1 MVNLKEMAM
10 ESNLRK
16 EESLSEYACRTC
28 EAIRFKNEDREDEFN
43 VRPEFFRDADRI
55 LHSMAYTR
63 YMDKTQVFSMFNN
76 DLITHR
82 GLHVQFVSK
91 IARTIGR
98 SLRLNEDLIEAIA
111 LGHDLGH
118 VPFGHFGERVL
129 NDICEKNDLG
139 YFIHNAQSVRI
150 LQEIEN
156 EGNGLNITLQVIDG
170 ILCHNGEILEKR
182 YEPDYH
188 KTKEQFLEEYNRC
201 WTEKNYDKKIRS
213 MTLEGCVVRISD
225 IIAYIGR
232 DIEDA
237 ITVNLIKREDIPE
250 EIANVLG
257 NTNSQIIDKLVEDL
271 LLNSYGKPY
280 LEFSDDIF
288 IALKKLLEFNYENIY
303 NNSKKAEGEVR
314 SIHMFKML
322 YEKYVENLDKKTGDI
337 YNLFYLQM
345 NEYYTKMNKCG
356 KIIVDFIAG
365 MTDKFFIDQ
374 FEKNFLPKIYD
385 LTIQENEKSS
395 N

>member
-1 MVNLKEMAM
+1 MINLKEMAM
-10 ESNLRK
+10 ESNFKK
-16 EESLSEYACRTC
+16 EQSLSEYACKTSD
-28 EAIRFKNEDREDEFN
+28 AIRLKSEDKERENEFN

-118 VPFGHFGERVL
+118 VPFGHYGERVL
-129 NDICEKNDLG
+129 SNICSENGLG
-139 YFIHNAQSVRI
+139 YFIHNAQSVRV

-156 EGNGLNITLQVIDG
+156 EGAGLNITLQVLDG
-170 ILCHNGEILEKR
+170 ILCHNGEMLEKR
-182 YEPDYH
+182 YEPDYS
-188 KTKEQFLEEYNRC
+188 KTKEQFLEEYRRC
-201 WTEKNYDKKIRS
+201 WEEKGFDKTIRA

-225 IIAYIGR
+225 VIAYIGR

-237 ITVNLIKREDIPE
+237 ITVNLIKREDIPT
-250 EIANVLG
+250 EIVEVLG
-257 NTNSQIIDKLVEDL
+257 NTNSQIIDKLVEDIL
-271 LLNSYGKPY
+271 INSYEKPY
-280 LEFSDDIF
+280 IEFSDRVF
-288 IALKKLLEFNYENIY
+288 VALKKLLEFNYKHIY
-303 NNSKKAEGEVR
+303 NSPKKAENEEK
-314 SIHMFKML
+314 STQMFIML
-322 YEKYVENLDKKTGDI
+322 YQKYLKDIEGKVGDI
-337 YNLFYLQM
+337 YNLYYSAM
-345 NEYYTKMNKCG
+345 NEDYTKSNKCG
-356 KIIVDFIAG
+356 KIVVDFMAG

-374 FEKNFLPKIYD
+374 FQKNFLPKIYD
-385 LTIQENEKSS
+385 LTI
-395 N
+395 

>member
-1 MVNLKEMAM
+1 MIDLKEIAMKSNLK
-10 ESNLRK
+10 K
-16 EESLSEYACRTC
+16 EESLSEFACKTVD
-28 EAIRFKNEDREDEFN
+28 AIRLKSEDKERENEFN

-118 VPFGHFGERVL
+118 VPFGHYGERVIS
-129 NDICEKNDLG
+129 DICTDNGLG

-156 EGNGLNITLQVIDG
+156 EGEGLNITLQVLDG
-170 ILCHNGEILEKR
+170 ILCHNGEMLEKR
-182 YEPDYH
+182 YEPDYS
-188 KTKEQFLEEYNRC
+188 KTKEQFLDEYKKC
-201 WTEKNYDKKIRS
+201 WEIKGFDKTIRA

-225 IIAYIGR
+225 VIAYIGR

-237 ITVNLIKREDIPE
+237 ITVNLIKREEIPE
-250 EIANVLG
+250 DIVEVLG

-271 LLNSYGKPY
+271 LINSYEKPY
-280 LEFSDDIF
+280 IEFSDKVF
-288 IALKKLLEFNYENIY
+288 NALKRLLKFNYKYIY
-303 NNSKKAEGEVR
+303 NSPKKAENEEK
-314 SIHMFKML
+314 STQMFKML
-322 YEKYVENLDKKTGDI
+322 YGKYVENINQKSGDI
-337 YNLFYLQM
+337 YNIYYSQM
-345 NEYYTKMNKCG
+345 NEDYTKLNKCG
-356 KIIVDFIAG
+356 KIVVDFMAG

-374 FEKNFLPKIYD
+374 FEKNFLPKIHD
-385 LTIQENEKSS
+385 LTI
-395 N
+395 

>member
-1 MVNLKEMAM
+1 MDGKGKRMINLKKMAM
-10 ESNLRK
+10 ESNLKK
-16 EESLSEYACRTC
+16 EESLSEYACKTVD
-28 EAIRFKNEDREDEFN
+28 AIRFKKENREDEFN

-55 LHSMAYTR
+55 LHSTAYTR

-118 VPFGHFGERVL
+118 VPFGHFGEKVL
-129 NDICEKNDLG
+129 NDICEKNGLG
-139 YFIHNAQSVRI
+139 YFIHNAQSVRV

-156 EGNGLNITLQVIDG
+156 GGEGLNITLQVLDG

-188 KTKEQFLEEYNRC
+188 KTKEQFLEEYNKC
-201 WTEKNYDKKIRS
+201 WTEKGYDKKIKA
-213 MTLEGCVVRISD
+213 MTLEGCVVRIAD
-225 IIAYIGR
+225 VIAYIGR

-237 ITVNLIKREDIPE
+237 IIVNLIKREDIPE
-250 EIANVLG
+250 EIVSILG

-280 LEFSDDIF
+280 LEFSDEVF
-288 IALKKLLEFNYENIY
+288 EGLKKLLEFNYRNIY
-303 NNSKKAEGEVR
+303 NNPKKAENEQK
-314 SIHMFKML
+314 SIQIFYML
-322 YEKYVENLDKKTGDI
+322 YEKYLKELNSKDSEI
-337 YNLFYLQM
+337 YELYYSQM
-345 NEYYTKMNKCG
+345 QEDYTKSNKCG
-356 KIIVDFIAG
+356 RIVIDFMAG

-374 FEKNFLPKIYD
+374 FEKHFLPKIYD
-385 LTIQENEKSS
+385 LTI
-395 N
+395 

>member
-1 MVNLKEMAM
+1 MIDLNQMAM
-10 ESNLRK
+10 ESNMKK
-16 EESLSEYACRTC
+16 EESLSEYACKTTQ
-28 EAIRFKNEDREDEFN
+28 AIRLISEEKNRKNEFN

-63 YMDKTQVFSMFNN
+63 YMDKTQVFAMFNN

-118 VPFGHFGERVL
+118 VPFGHFGERVI
-129 NDICEKNDLG
+129 NNICTKNDLG
-139 YFIHNAQSVRI
+139 YFIHNAQSVRV
-150 LQEIEN
+150 LQELEN
-156 EGNGLNITLQVIDG
+156 EGEGLNVTLQVLDG

-182 YEPDYH
+182 YEPDYD
-188 KTKEQFLEEYNRC
+188 KTKEQFLKEYEMC
-201 WTEKNYDKKIRS
+201 WKEKGFDKKIRA

-225 IIAYIGR
+225 VIAYIGR

-237 ITVNLIKREDIPE
+237 IIVKLIKREDIPE
-250 EIANVLG
+250 EITKVLG

-280 LEFSDDIF
+280 LEFSEKVF
-288 IALKKLLEFNYENIY
+288 VALKRLLEFNYENIY
-303 NNSKKAEGEVR
+303 RNPKKAENEEK
-314 SIHMFKML
+314 STQIFMML
-322 YEKYVENLDKKTGDI
+322 YEKYMEDLKNKRGDI
-337 YNLFYLQM
+337 YELYYSQM
-345 NEYYTKMNKCG
+345 KEDYTKSNKCG
-356 KIIVDFIAG
+356 KIVVDFMAG

-374 FEKNFLPKIYD
+374 FEKNFLPRMHD
-385 LTIQENEKSS
+385 LTI
-395 N
+395 

>member
-1 MVNLKEMAM
+1 MIDLKQMAI
-10 ESNLRK
+10 ESNLKK
-16 EESLSEYACRTC
+16 EESLSEFACKTVD
-28 EAIRFKNEDREDEFN
+28 AIRFRDENKEEEFN
-43 VRPEFFRDADRI
+43 VRPDFFRDADRI
-55 LHSMAYTR
+55 MHSMAYTR
-63 YMDKTQVFSMFNN
+63 YMDKTQVFAMFNN

-129 NDICEKNDLG
+129 SSICEENNMG

-150 LQEIEN
+150 LKEIEN
-156 EGNGLNITLQVIDG
+156 QGEGLNITLQVLDG
-170 ILCHNGEILEKR
+170 ILCHNGEFLEKR
-182 YEPDYH
+182 YEPDYK
-188 KTKEQFLEEYNRC
+188 KTKEQFLEEYQKC
-201 WTEKNYDKKIRS
+201 FLEKGYDKKLRA

-225 IIAYIGR
+225 VIAYIGR

-237 ITVNLIKREDIPE
+237 ITVNLIKREDIPQ
-250 EIANVLG
+250 EIVDVLG

-271 LLNSYGKPY
+271 LINSYGKPY
-280 LEFSDDIF
+280 LEFSDKIF
-288 IALKKLLEFNYENIY
+288 TALKQLLNFNYEYIY
-303 NNSKKAEGEVR
+303 HSPKKAENEEK
-314 SIHMFKML
+314 SEKMFRML
-322 YEKYVENLDKKTGDI
+322 YEKYVKDIQNIDSDI
-337 YNLFYLQM
+337 YKLYCCQM
-345 NEYYTKMNKCG
+345 NQDYTNSNKCG
-356 KIIVDFIAG
+356 KIIVDFMAG

-385 LTIQENEKSS
+385 LTI
-395 N
+395 

>member
-1 MVNLKEMAM
+1 MDGKGKRMINLKKMAM
-10 ESNLRK
+10 ESNLKK
-16 EESLSEYACRTC
+16 EESLSEYACKTID
-28 EAIRFKNEDREDEFN
+28 AIRFKKENREDEFN

-55 LHSMAYTR
+55 LHSTAYTR

-118 VPFGHFGERVL
+118 VPFGHFGEKVL
-129 NDICEKNDLG
+129 NDICEKNGLG
-139 YFIHNAQSVRI
+139 YFIHNAQSVRV

-156 EGNGLNITLQVIDG
+156 GGEGLNITLQVLDG

-188 KTKEQFLEEYNRC
+188 KTKEQFLEEYNKC
-201 WTEKNYDKKIRS
+201 WTEKGYDKKIKA
-213 MTLEGCVVRISD
+213 MTLEGCVVRIAD
-225 IIAYIGR
+225 VIAYIGR

-237 ITVNLIKREDIPE
+237 IIVNLIKREDIPE
-250 EIANVLG
+250 EIVSILG

-280 LEFSDDIF
+280 LEFSDEVF
-288 IALKKLLEFNYENIY
+288 EGLKKLLEFNYRNIY
-303 NNSKKAEGEVR
+303 NNPKKAENEQK
-314 SIHMFKML
+314 SIQIFHML
-322 YEKYVENLDKKTGDI
+322 YEKYLKELNSKDSEI
-337 YNLFYLQM
+337 YELYYSQM
-345 NEYYTKMNKCG
+345 QEDYTKSNKCG
-356 KIIVDFIAG
+356 RIVVDFMAG

-374 FEKNFLPKIYD
+374 FEKHFLPKIYD
-385 LTIQENEKSS
+385 LTI
-395 N
+395 

>member
-1 MVNLKEMAM
+1 MINLKEMAI
-10 ESNLRK
+10 ESNMKK
-16 EESLSEYACRTC
+16 EESLSEFACKTVD
-28 EAIRFKNEDREDEFN
+28 AIRFKPEDREDEFN

-129 NDICEKNDLG
+129 NEICEENYLG
-139 YFIHNAQSVRI
+139 HFIHNAQSVRV
-150 LQEIEN
+150 LQELEN
-156 EGNGLNITLQVIDG
+156 NGEGLNITVQVLDG
-170 ILCHNGEILEKR
+170 ILCHNGEILERK
-182 YEPDYH
+182 YEPDYN
-188 KTKEQFLEEYNRC
+188 KTKEQFLEEYKKC
-201 WTEKNYDKKIRS
+201 WKEKHYDKKIRA

-225 IIAYIGR
+225 VIAYIGR

-237 ITVNLIKREDIPE
+237 IIVNLIKREDIPQK
-250 EIANVLG
+250 IVKVLG

-271 LLNSYGKPY
+271 LVNSYGKPY
-280 LEFSDDIF
+280 LEFSDKVF
-288 IALKKLLEFNYENIY
+288 KALKALLEFNYEYIY
-303 NNSKKAEGEVR
+303 HSEKKAENEEK
-314 SIHMFKML
+314 SLPMFKML
-322 YEKYVENLDKKTGDI
+322 YDKYVKHLNENIGDI
-337 YNLFYLQM
+337 YTLYYKQM
-345 NEYYTKMNKCG
+345 NEDYTKNTKCG
-356 KIIVDFIAG
+356 KIVVDFMAG
-365 MTDKFFIDQ
+365 MTDKFFLDQ

-385 LTIQENEKSS
+385 LTI
-395 N
+395 

>member
-1 MVNLKEMAM
+1 MDGKGKRMINLKKMAM
-10 ESNLRK
+10 ESNLKK
-16 EESLSEYACRTC
+16 EESLSEYACKTVD
-28 EAIRFKNEDREDEFN
+28 AIRFKKENREDEFN

-55 LHSMAYTR
+55 LHSTAYTR

-118 VPFGHFGERVL
+118 VPFGHFGEKVL
-129 NDICEKNDLG
+129 NDICEKNGLG
-139 YFIHNAQSVRI
+139 YFIHNAQSVRV

-156 EGNGLNITLQVIDG
+156 GGEGLNITLQVLDG

-188 KTKEQFLEEYNRC
+188 KTKEQFLEEYNKC
-201 WTEKNYDKKIRS
+201 WAEKGYDKKIKA
-213 MTLEGCVVRISD
+213 MTLEGCVVRIAD
-225 IIAYIGR
+225 VIAYIGR

-237 ITVNLIKREDIPE
+237 IIVNLIKREDIPE
-250 EIANVLG
+250 EIVSILG

-280 LEFSDDIF
+280 LEFSDEVF
-288 IALKKLLEFNYENIY
+288 EGLKKLLEFNYRNIY
-303 NNSKKAEGEVR
+303 NNPKKAENEQK
-314 SIHMFKML
+314 SIQIFHML
-322 YEKYVENLDKKTGDI
+322 YEKYLKELNSKDSEI
-337 YNLFYLQM
+337 YELYYSQM
-345 NEYYTKMNKCG
+345 QEDYTKSNKCG
-356 KIIVDFIAG
+356 RIVVDFMAG

-374 FEKNFLPKIYD
+374 FEKHFLPKIYD
-385 LTIQENEKSS
+385 LTI
-395 N
+395 